1 MNFFTVSMSAF
12 FRSAKELLKSGID
25 LITGGNHS
33 FDKKKDMIVLRNGKK
48 VFPEEI
54 EVLINRLEEVEES
67 FVYGMPSK
75 DDPNDIKIAAEV
87 VVNKTAFKSK
97 HPDLTEK
104 DYHDVIWNEIK
115 EINKI
120 LPIYKYIKHLSLSNE
135 PLIKTTTNKI
145 KRKEELKKVL
155 ERK

>member
-1 MNFFTVSMSAF
+1 
-12 FRSAKELLKSGID
+12 
-25 LITGGNHS
+25 
-33 FDKKKDMIVLRNGKK
+33 
-48 VFPEEI
+48 
-54 EVLINRLEEVEES
+54 
-67 FVYGMPSK
+67 MPSK

-115 EINKI
+115 EINKT